1 MDNIIIPRIEAVISG
16 GDKPISDLQL
26 QIIVDEEFNYLMKNP
41 EPIERYNS
49 KLEKI
54 VEDEIERVYNTVP
67 KGVKISYFKG
77 VLEYKSYICKI
88 LPN

>member
-1 MDNIIIPRIEAVISG
+1 MDTIIIPRIEAVISG
-16 GDKPISDLQL
+16 GGEPISDLQL
-26 QIIVDEEFNYLMKNP
+26 QIIIDDEFNYLMKNL
-41 EPIERYNS
+41 EPIERYNA

-77 VLEYKSYICKI
+77 ILEYKSYIRKI
-88 LPN
+88 LSN